1 MIVQISSVAVP
12 QSVVSVQ
19 IENMR
24 SRTIPTYQAAE
35 GFVSLCL
42 LQRPFVAYVELLMIS
57 IWESEPALNRFTA
70 SQLPVDGAERDHD
83 IIRLGVRTYELLVS
97 SESKA
102 QDAQNLF
109 GFVQSSAL
117 TLCCPPTSQPLKKT
131 WQDFGGQKD
140 SAILKIR

>member
-12 QSVVSVQ
+12 QSVLSVQ

-70 SQLPVDGAERDHD
+70 RQLAADVAEGDHD
-83 IIRLGVRTYELLVS
+83 IIRLGLRTYELLVS
-97 SESKA
+97 SERKT

-109 GFVQSSAL
+109 GFVQSE
-117 TLCCPPTSQPLKKT
+117 
-131 WQDFGGQKD
+131 
-140 SAILKIR
+140 R

>member
-57 IWESEPALNRFTA
+57 IWESESALNRFTA
-70 SQLPVDGAERDHD
+70 SQLPVDGAETGHD

-109 GFVQSSAL
+109 SFLQSS
-117 TLCCPPTSQPLKKT
+117 
-131 WQDFGGQKD
+131 
-140 SAILKIR
+140 R

>member
-1 MIVQISSVAVP
+1 MTVQISSVAVP

-57 IWESEPALNRFTA
+57 IWESEEALNRFAA
-70 SQLPVDGAERDHD
+70 SQLAVDVAERDHD
-83 IIRLGVRTYELLVS
+83 IIRLGLRTYELLVS
-97 SESKA
+97 SESKR

-109 GFVQSSAL
+109 GFVQSA
-117 TLCCPPTSQPLKKT
+117 
-131 WQDFGGQKD
+131 
-140 SAILKIR
+140 R

>member
-19 IENMR
+19 IDDMR

-57 IWESEPALNRFTA
+57 IWESEQALNQFTA
-70 SQLPVDGAERDHD
+70 SQLAVDVAERDHD
-83 IIRLGVRTYELLVS
+83 IIRLGLRTYELLVS

-102 QDAQNLF
+102 QEAQNLF
-109 GFVQSSAL
+109 GFVQSA
-117 TLCCPPTSQPLKKT
+117 
-131 WQDFGGQKD
+131 
-140 SAILKIR
+140 R

>member
-1 MIVQISSVAVP
+1 MIVQVSSVAVP
-12 QSVVSVQ
+12 QAMVSVP
-19 IENMR
+19 IEDVR

-70 SQLPVDGAERDHD
+70 SQLPVDGAETNHD
-83 IIRLGVRTYELLVS
+83 IIRLGVRSYELLVS

-102 QDAQNLF
+102 QDAQNVFNL
-109 GFVQSSAL
+109 VQSS
-117 TLCCPPTSQPLKKT
+117 
-131 WQDFGGQKD
+131 
-140 SAILKIR
+140 R